1 MGRLSPIGKGRECP
15 AMSLTLPPK
24 EDRQLSRKELAE
36 RWNVSIKT
44 LKRREKAGTLRP
56 LSLGARTV
64 RYRLSDILAIEED
77 AAAR

>member
-1 MGRLSPIGKGRECP
+1 MFIVPRGLVRHGL
-15 AMSLTLPPK
+15 AMSLTLHPK

-36 RWNVSIKT
+36 RWSLSIKT
-44 LKRREKAGTLRP
+44 LKRREKVGALRP